1 MKTSSFKFSSCFVL
15 LLVLSFVFY
24 ACNKGDD
31 SYGQNNNQFQWTHKG
46 VTHTTIYDTA
56 YITPQGLSILPY
68 MILAGKGLR
77 IYTIEKSVVFHLSS
91 FNVGAY
97 TIGPAGAANVLYF
110 TDDAGFN
117 LEGVSGTLNITT
129 YSNSHITG
137 SFSVT
142 VRDGSAVTTQLT
154 GSFTDMPVV
163 N

>member
-77 IYTIEKSVVFHLSS
+77 IYTIEKSVVFHLS
-91 FNVGAY
+91 
-97 TIGPAGAANVLYF
+97 
-110 TDDAGFN
+110 
-117 LEGVSGTLNITT
+117 
-129 YSNSHITG
+129 
-137 SFSVT
+137 
-142 VRDGSAVTTQLT
+142 
-154 GSFTDMPVV
+154 
-163 N
+163 